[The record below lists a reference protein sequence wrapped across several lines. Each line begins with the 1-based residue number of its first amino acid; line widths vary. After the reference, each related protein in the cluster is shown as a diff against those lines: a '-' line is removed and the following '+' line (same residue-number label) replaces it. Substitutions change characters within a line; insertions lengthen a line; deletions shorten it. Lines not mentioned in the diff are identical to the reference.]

1 MESALKSPRK
11 DEHIVACSHRRWQ
24 AFRLSRRKSRMHSI
38 DWTLF
43 SSAHNDPMASD
54 VIAPSP
60 WSIFGC
66 KNGNDKIFSLSSDEI
81 STKIHFYMH
90 LGLRLFTEANDGG
103 SRGKVFL
110 ILCNVL
116 CVRADGLLNSQYLA
130 CLLSIGMIIRL

>member
-1 MESALKSPRK
+1 MFTEVTVTDLFVLFSTKLFLFSLCVK
-11 DEHIVACSHRRWQ
+11 I
-24 AFRLSRRKSRMHSI
+24 LS

-66 KNGNDKIFSLSSDEI
+66 KNGNDKFFSLSSNEI
-81 STKIHFYMH
+81 STKIQFYVH

-103 SRGKVFL
+103 SREKVFL
-110 ILCNVL
+110 ILSNVL
-116 CVRADGLLNSQYLA
+116 CVRVDGLLNSQYLA
-130 CLLSIGMIIRL
+130 CFLSIGMIIRL

>member
-1 MESALKSPRK
+1 MFIEVTVTYLFVLFSTTLFLFSLCVK
-11 DEHIVACSHRRWQ
+11 I
-24 AFRLSRRKSRMHSI
+24 LS

-66 KNGNDKIFSLSSDEI
+66 KNGNDKKFSLSSNEI
-81 STKIHFYMH
+81 STKIHFYVH
-90 LGLRLFTEANDGG
+90 LGLRLFTEANDGD

-110 ILCNVL
+110 ILSNVL
-116 CVRADGLLNSQYLA
+116 CVRVDGLLNSQYVA
-130 CLLSIGMIIRL
+130 SFLSIGMIIRL

>member
-66 KNGNDKIFSLSSDEI
+66 KNG
-81 STKIHFYMH
+81 
-90 LGLRLFTEANDGG
+90 LRLFTEANDGG

>member
-1 MESALKSPRK
+1 MFIEVKVTDLFVLFSTTLFLFSLCMK
-11 DEHIVACSHRRWQ
+11 I
-24 AFRLSRRKSRMHSI
+24 LS